1 MPDARVDL
9 PSLNAG
15 DNLVACHECDLVQR
29 LHYPPRSR
37 VVRCARCGGVLLR
50 HDPNEISRTLA
61 LALASMIMFI
71 VANAFPI
78 VAIDMQ
84 GNTTASSLASAVR
97 HLWLDRMYLVAILV
111 AVTTI
116 VAPAGILG
124 MLVYVLGAVR
134 LGLRPPA
141 APQVLRWLHLSRP
154 WGMIEVFL
162 LGVLVS
168 VVKLTHYASVMP
180 GLSLWALLLLIPMMA
195 GMSASFHP
203 DAIWRRLGSLR

>member
-1 MPDARVDL
+1 MSATRLALQPVAARDEI
-9 PSLNAG
+9 
-15 DNLVACHECDLVQR
+15 VACHECDLVQR

-50 HDPNEISRTLA
+50 HDPDGGSRTLA
-61 LALASMIMFI
+61 LALASMIMFV

-84 GNTTASSLASAVR
+84 GNTTASSLTGAVI
-97 HLWLDRMYLVAILV
+97 HLWRDRMHAVAMLVAL
-111 AVTTI
+111 TTV

-124 MLVYVLGAVR
+124 MLIYVLGTMR
-134 LGLRPPA
+134 FGLRPPGA
-141 APQVLRWLHLSRP
+141 LLVLRGLHLSRP

-180 GLSLWALLLLIPMMA
+180 GLSLWALLLLIPLMA
-195 GMSASFHP
+195 AMSASFHP
-203 DAIWRRLGSLR
+203 DVVWRRLGSTP